1 MSRTERLYKIDQLLN
16 DRKVVPFQALLEA
29 LEVAPATLK
38 RDIEHMRERLF
49 APIVWDREARG
60 YRFSEAKGP
69 GRPYQLPGL
78 WFNASEI
85 HALLAMEHLIENM
98 QPGLLASHV
107 APLRARLRAML
118 GSAANSAE
126 EIASRVKMIHL
137 GARGLA
143 TGLLRFPPGA
153 GRCPL
158 TLEHP
163 PRGRRQRGLG

>member
-16 DRKVVPFQALLEA
+16 DRRVVPFQTLLDA

-38 RDIEHMRERLF
+38 RDLEHMRDRLN

-60 YRFSEAKGP
+60 YRFAEAKGHGP
-69 GRPYQLPGL
+69 RHQLPGL

-107 APLRARLRAML
+107 APLRSRLKAML
-118 GSAANSAE
+118 GSAANSNKCAAD

-137 GARGLA
+137 GARKSEIRHFEVIGPRPCVPA
-143 TGLLRFPPGA
+143 SRNA
-153 GRCPL
+153 GC
-158 TLEHP
+158 
-163 PRGRRQRGLG
+163 GR